1 MFFPTTLVTEVEV
14 EEGFIFENMNELML
28 SEQEDKQ
35 DDFAIIATV
44 QV

>member
-14 EEGFIFENMNELML
+14 EEGFTFENMNELML